1 MKLAT
6 EHPLRDD
13 PAAESDDAP
22 NPDCPD
28 CGRKMILCWSAR
40 VVCLTCNESNK
51 RRFAVEDF
59 NRAFG
64 FDMADDGSG
73 LHAMANYARMMG
85 RAELADKLSAASKP
99 LTAKPEAVPSAAA
112 GNN

>member
-13 PAAESDDAP
+13 PQAESGDEP
-22 NPDCPD
+22 NPNCQD
-28 CGRKMILCWSAR
+28 CGRRTTICWPGGP
-40 VVCLTCNESNK
+40 VCLTCDEANK
-51 RRFAVEDF
+51 RKWAVEDF

-64 FDMADDGSG
+64 FDMAVEGANF
-73 LHAMANYARMMG
+73 HAMAKYARMMG

-99 LTAKPEAVPSAAA
+99 LTAKPETVFPAAA
-112 GNN
+112 RNN